1 MEKLKDLFYG
11 EKTGYIGLKQLYEKS
26 KELNLGLTYKKV
38 QEFYRNQEI
47 NQVYKK
53 PKIIKNKL
61 KITAPP
67 NSYQIDV
74 MFFTKY
80 KSTDKALL
88 LIEITSRK
96 AYGYI
101 LKSNNTTEIL
111 DKLTDF
117 KKSNNIYRLEG
128 DKQFDTKL
136 IQDYCKEHNIQTDFQ
151 SSKDDHITKT
161 GNRLGLI
168 DRFTR
173 TLKSKLNKWMSLND
187 KLNWISVFD
196 SFIENY
202 NKTLHTTTN
211 MKPVDL
217 DNNKLKMLDIHNN
230 ISKQNIDNLNKIT
243 SYSIGDRV
251 RVINTKT
258 QFQKE
263 GEQFSRDIYVIENIQ
278 GNKYKVNSKSK
289 LYKPNELQKVNINET
304 ISQSKPITLPKNT
317 IQKQIDKD
325 KVIKKL
331 RKEGIDFSNYIRD
344 KSPT

>member
-1 MEKLKDLFYG
+1 
-11 EKTGYIGLKQLYEKS
+11 
-26 KELNLGLTYKKV
+26 
-38 QEFYRNQEI
+38 
-47 NQVYKK
+47 
-53 PKIIKNKL
+53 
-61 KITAPP
+61 
-67 NSYQIDV
+67 

-117 KKSNNIYRLEG
+117 KKSNDIYRLEG

-344 KSPT
+344 KSSA